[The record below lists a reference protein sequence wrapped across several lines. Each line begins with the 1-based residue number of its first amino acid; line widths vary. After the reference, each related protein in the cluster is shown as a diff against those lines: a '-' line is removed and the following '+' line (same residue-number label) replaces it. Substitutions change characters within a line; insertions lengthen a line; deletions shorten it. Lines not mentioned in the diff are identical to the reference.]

1 MIGFVI
7 PAHEDF
13 VNISFLKLILV
24 FVYFYIFFGVSA
36 KHKKIFKIVRILS
49 EHALELNVS
58 LRSSSTKDIFENIL
72 VAEKAAEQEE
82 GDETFFCVK
91 ISRHSV
97 Q

>member
-1 MIGFVI
+1 M
-7 PAHEDF
+7 
-13 VNISFLKLILV
+13 
-24 FVYFYIFFGVSA
+24 FVYFYIFFWGQRETQ
-36 KHKKIFKIVRILS
+36 KLFKIVRIFS

-72 VAEKAAEQEE
+72 VAEKAAEQE

>member
-1 MIGFVI
+1 MRLF
-7 PAHEDF
+7 
-13 VNISFLKLILV
+13 
-24 FVYFYIFFGVSA
+24 
-36 KHKKIFKIVRILS
+36 S